1 MRQMHLAIVPLCRL
15 IECALQIDVYD
26 LLHLQNAAAK
36 SPFAK
41 HWNQFSLFIDLI
53 FFAHLK

>member
-1 MRQMHLAIVPLCRL
+1 MHLAILCRL

-26 LLHLQNAAAK
+26 LHLQNAAAK

-53 FFAHLK
+53 FLLIYGKTVD